1 MQRTRVVLPTLI
13 NASTSSLKMLRII
26 YTSLI
31 ITTYNCT
38 YIRYTISVI
47 ATRTTKAA
55 IRMKTA
61 RLSQTCCQ
69 IHTKYTLEHV
79 YTWFE
84 CVFMSY
90 NHLESI
96 SYHYKPAHAR
106 PNIGDR
112 EHVPRSYNPHIKWYD
127 THING
132 FMTSPYIVAVYI
144 WKILSNYIQYTCTGM
159 QLKDLMASPEFTHEL
174 PNFKWV
180 QPTVHRAIRAKHKR
194 IRVLLSLYH
203 S

>member
-1 MQRTRVVLPTLI
+1 MQWTRVVLPTLI

-26 YTSLI
+26 YTSLN

-47 ATRTTKAA
+47 ATRTTKAV

-90 NHLESI
+90 NHLESM

-127 THING
+127 THINCFMNLRTSWLSIFERFCRIIFNIHAQAAIEGPDG
-132 FMTSPYIVAVYI
+132 FTRIHPSIAQLQMGTTNCSPRYKGQV
-144 WKILSNYIQYTCTGM
+144 
-159 QLKDLMASPEFTHEL
+159 
-174 PNFKWV
+174 
-180 QPTVHRAIRAKHKR
+180 
-194 IRVLLSLYH
+194 
-203 S
+203 